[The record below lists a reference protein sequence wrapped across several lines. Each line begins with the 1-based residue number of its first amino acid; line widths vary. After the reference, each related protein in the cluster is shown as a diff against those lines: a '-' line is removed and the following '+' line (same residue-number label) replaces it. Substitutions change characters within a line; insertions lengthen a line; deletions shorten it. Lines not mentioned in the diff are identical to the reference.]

1 MVSSTSENIIIISS
15 DSEDDDLD
23 DLFNMSMAEWDAY
36 CQRMA
41 ASYE

>member
-15 DSEDDDLD
+15 DSEDDLD

-41 ASYE
+41 ASYV